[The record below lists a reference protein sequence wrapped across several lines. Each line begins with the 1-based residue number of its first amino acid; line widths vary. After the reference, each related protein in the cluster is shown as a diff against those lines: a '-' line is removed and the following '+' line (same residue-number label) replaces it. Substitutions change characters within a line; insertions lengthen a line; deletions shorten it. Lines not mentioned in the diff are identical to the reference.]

1 MEGNSAVNLM
11 LTRDTAVASG
21 NERVEDAKVDEH
33 GVEGVL
39 NGDEEVEPPHVG
51 MVFSSQE
58 EVRNYYIKY
67 AQRQGFGI
75 MPRSSRCGD
84 EGKLT
89 YFILACA
96 QSGKTR
102 SIANK
107 KAHFRPKTNCKAKIN
122 VVVDPD
128 GRMFVKINDQFKLH
142 CKIFQVQDSLRH
154 VLAKRAV
161 EMVKSGMLKDIV
173 AVGANHQSRFIAR
186 QFGMTTVDLN
196 DSNDIDIVFDEVDE
210 VDFNKNLLKCRGA
223 VHTVQK
229 LKDIVTVGANHQ
241 SRLMA
246 RQFGMRTVD
255 LNDTNDIHIVFD
267 EVDEVNFNKNLLKCR
282 GAVHTVQKVV
292 YSMAKACMILA
303 EDTKVVHRLGSSIP
317 VVPLKTTL
325 YHIWYEQLAC
335 RNKEKIRLKFFPF
348 VLLPVLRRLVALG
361 GVPEIRSAVLKDGP
375 VITDLG
381 NVVVDVCF
389 PNGIQNPFELE
400 KNLNMI
406 PGVVDNG
413 IVTGVATVVLVAA
426 VKDGCNVKVMDLE
439 EFIELVKGRGYAN
452 STT

>member
-11 LTRDTAVASG
+11 LTRDTAVSSG

-33 GVEGVL
+33 GVGVL
-39 NGDEEVEPPHVG
+39 NGDEEIEPPHVG

-75 MPRSSRCGD
+75 MRRSSRCGD
-84 EGKLT
+84 DGKLT

-107 KAHFRPKTNCKAKIN
+107 KVHFRPKTNCKAKIN

-142 CKIFQVQDSLRH
+142 CKIFQVTAAVQDSLRH

-196 DSNDIDIVFDEVDE
+196 DANDIDIIFDEVDE

-303 EDTKVVHRLGSSIP
+303 EDTKVVHLLGSSIP
-317 VVPLKTTL
+317 VAV
-325 YHIWYEQLAC
+325 E
-335 RNKEKIRLKFFPF
+335 
-348 VLLPVLRRLVALG
+348 VLLIVLSPVLRRLVALG
-361 GVPEIRSAVLKDGP
+361 GVTRFSFLIYPVLLYAMEFISALDDGP

-406 PGVVDNG
+406 PGVVDNV
-413 IVTGVATVVLVAA
+413 ITTGVATVVLVAA

-439 EFIELVKGRGYAN
+439 EFIELVKGRRDAT

>member
-11 LTRDTAVASG
+11 LTKDTAVSSG
-21 NERVEDAKVDEH
+21 NERVDDAKVDEH

-75 MPRSSRCGD
+75 MRRSSRCGD
-84 EGKLT
+84 DGKLT

-107 KAHFRPKTNCKAKIN
+107 KVHFRQMPKTNCKAKIN

-128 GRMFVKINDQFKLH
+128 GQIHVCSVVLEHNHDLSPGTLQRNIQKKSGGSRMKKRQEAKEQARKVMHQDSQSIDGEH
-142 CKIFQVQDSLRH
+142 WSIDTIPSVTAAVQDSLRH

-161 EMVKSGMLKDIV
+161 EMVKSGMVIGLGSGSTLSLAIEELGKLIREGKLKDIV

-196 DSNDIDIVFDEVDE
+196 DANDIDIVFDE
-210 VDFNKNLLKCRGA
+210 
-223 VHTVQK
+223 
-229 LKDIVTVGANHQ
+229 
-241 SRLMA
+241 
-246 RQFGMRTVD
+246 
-255 LNDTNDIHIVFD
+255 
-267 EVDEVNFNKNLLKCR
+267 CR
-282 GAVHTVQKVV
+282 GAVHTVQKVI

-317 VVPLKTTL
+317 VVV
-325 YHIWYEQLAC
+325 E
-335 RNKEKIRLKFFPF
+335 
-348 VLLPVLRRLVALG
+348 VLPIALSPVLRRLVALG
-361 GVPEIRSAVLKDGP
+361 GVPEIRSAVMKDGP

-381 NVVVDVCF
+381 NVVVDVSF

-439 EFIELVKGRGYAN
+439 EFIELVKGRRDAN